1 LVESISQDSTQV
13 CSKLVLKVEL
23 KGKTTLSSS
32 GAKAALEGYRKQALY
47 TLTCILHPDGQ
58 NLIFQPEGTED
69 LAVYRG
75 QQLLR
80 TIQVKAYSDNLTL
93 SSFTPGKPGSFF
105 HRVTNHAADDDLK
118 IEVVSFGPIGTEI
131 EDAWSGDE
139 QHCASVRTKLLGHK
153 FSDAQVDI
161 LFNRL
166 QWQKVD
172 EESLQRQV
180 FDFLRDSAAGGD
192 PETAFDLLTIWVY
205 FASEK
210 RQRITYSELIDK
222 INAIGTYNAERAAHL
237 QEWGNSIIPI
247 KDAPVDSDQ
256 NEQLAREFYKGIS
269 TRYSH
274 ILAGFDVPRHDKLN
288 AIEQAF
294 SPDTRTVIVH
304 GASGQGKTTLALR
317 FLHDYVPEQWRYS
330 IRYLQ
335 DKNQIARVANA
346 LAGHLRVVNAPLY
359 LHLDVSPRDYE
370 WPELVKNLLDEK
382 NIRLLI
388 TIREEDLARN
398 TVSDAELG
406 FPKTIPLVFNES
418 EAHTIYERLLEQ
430 DVTAP
435 FPSFGDAWGRFGGEG
450 PLLEYVYF
458 ITQAESLK
466 ERLHNQVL
474 RLREEVR
481 TNELFPEELAF
492 VRICAVASAFEARV
506 DAASLAAELKLKDP
520 VRTLQLLE
528 EEYLLRSTLD
538 KRHVE
543 ALHPI
548 RSEILAHELT
558 DPVFELW
565 REAAQLAINHMPEPD
580 LEAFLLYAFARRP
593 EDVEYLVEA
602 IYRYCPKTW
611 SGVAAIMRALIWLGV
626 KEYVDANMPL
636 IVEARALFTQAWY
649 MALKSD
655 ISGISSDG
663 DAGLLGAFKLL
674 EFGPTEAIE
683 NLRLQQTDRQTV
695 FIRLTVWVNGNNGVP
710 QAPQTVSDWAGFA
723 EAHFWIRHLK
733 LATAMTDSVG
743 LLDLSWPLEQLSFRG
758 FGEVLLSL
766 SCATEAVYQKV
777 IKPLQRRIMERFCA
791 ETKTIA
797 IEETDEMIRAHY
809 LVPMESPENSTDK
822 KNQNQTGDRLE
833 TETIKL
839 LGMLR
844 MYVPDRKAYG
854 VQGYGHNL
862 RFIPMPF
869 DRTAKG
875 PVESGY
881 LPPEWPVKIN
891 AIFRNLGDLQFR
903 SATWQEY
910 AEATIVIREQVVT
923 ALNTLV
929 KALTTY
935 FAGNRAEILA
945 RKLPQ
950 ELWSES
956 NRVVN
961 QNLSLPRIAV
971 DEWGLAGEGGGA
983 SDNESAMKTRK
994 DQSISHV
1001 LQAYLKAKNDY
1012 LSPLGNYFSQSLTP
1026 MFINS
1031 NIGRMKSNYER
1042 ECFLKRAADIG
1053 YNPGTDRQNLH
1064 ELGEAWKE
1072 LSGLQTTCHA
1082 LLSRFINKERL
1093 QKLES
1098 RENKIFPVAW
1108 ALWYQFVYHPE
1119 NKLDAADI
1127 RAVGAFE
1134 RAQDTLRNNIKR
1146 RLNALPD
1153 SGWSGSII
1161 SETVLWEGRPSL
1173 WFRLDAENSLA
1184 IFEAYQKLVQLLEE
1198 AFAPMDI
1205 GTLEHYVLDHKWP
1218 HILIVPFVAGE
1229 YWQNGVWHL
1238 SSCLFWGGEKV
1249 LDPEK
1254 TWHYMP
1260 REVDA
1265 EALQQLGIES
1275 SVQVTP
1281 GKIQLLQQAALELL
1295 MYLDYLS
1302 DLLKAPDDLD
1312 ETGMAIFRKHV
1323 DVKAQDA
1330 SGALTRLVGQMQVLL
1345 DEVNAGAIDSS
1356 PHADEIRR
1364 LLVEIWKCV
1373 MPEGKSEDSF
1383 EINLSACGP
1392 WAEKLLEGLEYITIL
1407 NCLKEIQTP
1416 YLTTNNKE

>member
-1 LVESISQDSTQV
+1 MQ
-13 CSKLVLKVEL
+13 L
-23 KGKTTLSSS
+23 KGNTKLSS

-47 TLTCILHPDGQ
+47 TLACILHPDGQ
-58 NLIFQPEGTED
+58 NLIFQPEDTED
-69 LAVYRG
+69 LAVFCG
-75 QQLLR
+75 KQQLR
-80 TIQVKAYSDNLTL
+80 TVQVKAYSDNLTL
-93 SSFTPGKPGSFF
+93 SCFTPGKPGSFF
-105 HRVTNHAADDDLK
+105 HRVTDHATDDDFE
-118 IEVVSFGPIGTEI
+118 IEVVSFGPIGAEI
-131 EDAWSGDE
+131 EGAWSGVE
-139 QHCASVRTKLLGHK
+139 QHCASVRKKLCDYK
-153 FSDAQVDI
+153 FTDAQVDT
-161 LFNRL
+161 LFSRL

-172 EESLQRQV
+172 EETLQKKI

-192 PETAFDLLTIWVY
+192 PETAFDLLTIWIY
-205 FASEK
+205 FAAEK
-210 RQRITYSELIDK
+210 KQKITYTDLIDK
-222 INAIGTYNAERAAHL
+222 INAIGTFNAERSAHH

-247 KDAPVDSDQ
+247 TDAPVDSDQ

-294 SPDTRTVIVH
+294 SPDTRMVIVH

-359 LHLDVSPRDYE
+359 LHLDVSPRDHE

-418 EAHTIYERLLEQ
+418 EALTIYERLLER
-430 DVTAP
+430 DETAP
-435 FPSFGDAWGRFGGEG
+435 FPSFDDAWGRFGGEG
-450 PLLEYVYF
+450 LLLEFVYF

-481 TNELFPEELAF
+481 TNKFFPEELVF
-492 VRICAVASAFEARV
+492 MRVCAVASAFESRV
-506 DAASLAAELKLKDP
+506 DAASLASELKLKDP
-520 VRTLQLLE
+520 VRTLQLLD
-528 EEYLLRSTLD
+528 EEYLLRSTHD
-538 KRHVE
+538 RRHVE

-548 RSEILAHELT
+548 RSEILAYELT
-558 DPVFELW
+558 DPVFEPW
-565 REAAQLAINHMPEPD
+565 REAAQLAIKHMPEPD

-593 EDVEYLVEA
+593 EDVEFLVEA
-602 IYRYCPKTW
+602 IRRYCPETW

-626 KEYVDANMPL
+626 KEYVAANMPL
-636 IVEARALFTQAWY
+636 IVEARTLFTQAWC
-649 MALKSD
+649 MALKFD

-663 DAGLLGAFKLL
+663 DAGLLGAFKQL
-674 EFGPTEAIE
+674 EFGSTEAME
-683 NLRLQQTDRQTV
+683 NLRLQQTDRQMV
-695 FIRLTVWVNGNNGVP
+695 FVRLTVWVNGNNGVLHT
-710 QAPQTVSDWAGFA
+710 PQTVSDWTGFA

-733 LATAMTDSVG
+733 LATAMTDSVA

-766 SCATEAVYQKV
+766 SYAPEAVYQKV
-777 IKPLQRRIMERFCA
+777 IKPVQRRIMERFCA

-797 IEETDEMIRAHY
+797 IEETDEMVRAHY
-809 LVPMESPENSTDK
+809 LVPMESPENSPDK
-822 KNQNQTGDRLE
+822 KNQNQTGDQLE

-839 LGMLR
+839 LGLLR

-862 RFIPMPF
+862 RIIPIPF

-875 PVESGY
+875 PVESQY
-881 LPPEWPVKIN
+881 LPPEWPVKVN
-891 AIFRNLGDLQFR
+891 AIFRNLGDLPFR
-903 SATWQEY
+903 QATWQDYSE
-910 AEATIVIREQVVT
+910 TIVAIREQVIL
-923 ALNTLV
+923 ALNSLV
-929 KALTTY
+929 KALTAY
-935 FAGNRAEILA
+935 FAGNKAEILA
-945 RKLPQ
+945 RKMPQ

-956 NRVVN
+956 NRMVS

-983 SDNESAMKTRK
+983 SGNESAIKTRK
-994 DQSISHV
+994 DQSISLV
-1001 LQAYLKAKNDY
+1001 LQAYQPYLKAKNEY
-1012 LSPLGNYFSQSLTP
+1012 LSSLGNYFNQSIVSLVV
-1026 MFINS
+1026 NS
-1031 NIGRMKSNYER
+1031 NIGRMKTKNER
-1042 ECFLKRAADIG
+1042 ERYLEKSAALG
-1053 YNPGTDRQNLH
+1053 YKPGTDRLSLINLS
-1064 ELGEAWKE
+1064 EAWKA
-1072 LSGLQTTCHA
+1072 LSSLQTTFHA
-1082 LLSRFINKERL
+1082 MLSGFVVNDRL

-1119 NKLDAADI
+1119 NQWDAADI

-1146 RLNALPD
+1146 RLSALPD

-1161 SETVLWEGRPSL
+1161 SETVPWEGRPSL

-1198 AFAPMDI
+1198 SFAPMDI
-1205 GTLEHYVLDHKWP
+1205 GTLEYYVLDFKWP

-1229 YWQNGVWHL
+1229 YQQNGVWHL
-1238 SSCLFWGGEKV
+1238 SSCYFWGGEKV
-1249 LDPEK
+1249 LTPEK
-1254 TWHYMP
+1254 TWHYVP

-1265 EALQQLGIES
+1265 ETLRQLGIES
-1275 SVQVTP
+1275 SGPIIP
-1281 GKIQLLQQAALELL
+1281 GKIQLLQQATLELL
-1295 MYLDYLS
+1295 MYVDHLS
-1302 DLLKAPDDLD
+1302 DLVKAPDDLD
-1312 ETGMAIFRKHV
+1312 ETDMAIFRKHV
-1323 DVKAQDA
+1323 DAKARDA

-1345 DEVNAGAIDSS
+1345 DEVNVGAIDSS
-1356 PHADEIRR
+1356 PYANEIRG

-1373 MPEGKSEDSF
+1373 MPEGKSENSF
-1383 EINLSACGP
+1383 EISLSVCGP
-1392 WAEKLLEGLEYITIL
+1392 WAEKLLEGLGHIGVL
-1407 NCLKEIQTP
+1407 NCL
-1416 YLTTNNKE
+1416 YVH

>member
-1 LVESISQDSTQV
+1 M
-13 CSKLVLKVEL
+13 
-23 KGKTTLSSS
+23 SSS

-47 TLTCILHPDGQ
+47 TLACILSPDGQ

-69 LAVYRG
+69 LAVYSG
-75 QQLLR
+75 YQQIR

-93 SSFTPGKPGSFF
+93 STFTPGKPGSFF
-105 HRVTNHAADDDLK
+105 HRVTNHAADDGLE
-118 IEVVSFGPIGTEI
+118 IEVVSFGPIGAEI
-131 EDAWSGDE
+131 EGAWSGDE

-153 FSDAQVDI
+153 FTDAQVDI

-205 FASEK
+205 FAAEK
-210 RQRITYSELIDK
+210 RQRITYSDLIDK
-222 INAIGTYNAERAAHL
+222 INAIGTYNAERSAHL

-256 NEQLAREFYKGIS
+256 NEQLAREFYNGIS

-317 FLHDYVPEQWRYS
+317 FLHDYVPERWRYS
-330 IRYLQ
+330 ICYLE
-335 DKNQIARVANA
+335 DKNHIARVANA

-359 LHLDVSPRDYE
+359 LHLDVSPRDHE
-370 WPELVKNLLDEK
+370 WPELVESLLDEK

-418 EAHTIYERLLEQ
+418 EARTIYERLLEQ
-430 DVTAP
+430 GVTAS
-435 FPSFGDAWGRFGGEG
+435 FPSFDDAWGRFGGEG
-450 PLLEYVYF
+450 PLLEFVYF

-481 TNELFPEELAF
+481 TNKLFPEELVF
-492 VRICAVASAFEARV
+492 MRVCAVASAFEARV

-528 EEYLLRSTLD
+528 EEYLLRSTHD
-538 KRHVE
+538 RRHVE

-558 DPVFELW
+558 NPAFEPW
-565 REAAQLAINHMPEPD
+565 REAAQLAIKHMPEPD

-593 EDVEYLVEA
+593 EDAEYLVET
-602 IYRYCPKTW
+602 ICRYCPKTW

-636 IVEARALFTQAWY
+636 IVEARELFTQAWY
-649 MALKSD
+649 MTLKFD

-683 NLRLQQTDRQTV
+683 SLRLQQTDRHTV

-710 QAPQTVSDWAGFA
+710 HAPQTVSDWAGFA

-733 LATAMTDSVG
+733 LATAMTDSVE
-743 LLDLSWPLEQLSFRG
+743 LLDLSWPLEHLSFRG
-758 FGEVLLSL
+758 VGEVLLSL
-766 SCATEAVYQKV
+766 SYAPEAVYQKV
-777 IKPLQRRIMERFCA
+777 IKPLQCRILERFCA

-797 IEETDEMIRAHY
+797 IEEADEMIRAHY

-822 KNQNQTGDRLE
+822 KNQNQTDDRLE

-875 PVESGY
+875 PVESRY

-923 ALNTLV
+923 ALNTLI
-929 KALTTY
+929 KALTAY

-945 RKLPQ
+945 KKIPQ
-950 ELWSES
+950 DLWSDS
-956 NRVVN
+956 NKAVN

-983 SDNESAMKTRK
+983 SDNDSVMKTRK
-994 DQSISHV
+994 DQSISLV
-1001 LQAYLKAKNDY
+1001 LQAYQPYLKAKNEY
-1012 LSPLGNYFSQSLTP
+1012 FSSLGNYFNQSIVSLVV
-1026 MFINS
+1026 NS
-1031 NIGRMKSNYER
+1031 NIGRMKTESEKER
-1042 ECFLKRAADIG
+1042 FLEKSAALG
-1053 YNPGTDRQNLH
+1053 YKSGTDRLSLINLS
-1064 ELGEAWKE
+1064 EAWKK
-1072 LSGLQTTCHA
+1072 LSSLQTTFHT
-1082 LLSRFINKERL
+1082 LLSCFVAKDRL
-1093 QKLES
+1093 EKLEN

-1119 NKLDAADI
+1119 TKWDSADI
-1127 RAVGAFE
+1127 RAVVAFV
-1134 RAQDTLRNNIKR
+1134 RAQDTLRNNIKH
-1146 RLNALPD
+1146 RLSVLPD

-1161 SETVLWEGRPSL
+1161 SETVPWEGRPSL
-1173 WFRLDAENSLA
+1173 WFRLDAEDSLA

-1205 GTLEHYVLDHKWP
+1205 GTLEHYVLDFKWP
-1218 HILIVPFVAGE
+1218 HIVIVPFVAGE
-1229 YWQNGVWHL
+1229 YQQNGVWHL
-1238 SSCLFWGGEKV
+1238 SSCYFWGGEKV
-1249 LDPEK
+1249 LTPEK
-1254 TWHYMP
+1254 TWHYVP
-1260 REVDA
+1260 REVDS
-1265 EALQQLGIES
+1265 ETLRQLGIES
-1275 SVQVTP
+1275 SAQVAP
-1281 GKIQLLQQAALELL
+1281 GKIQLLQQAASELL
-1295 MYLDYLS
+1295 VYVDHLS

-1312 ETGMAIFRKHV
+1312 ETGMAIFREYV
-1323 DVKAQDA
+1323 DAKAQDA
-1330 SGALTRLVGQMQVLL
+1330 SRALTRLVGQMQVLL

-1373 MPEGKSEDSF
+1373 MPEGKTEDTF
-1383 EINLSACGP
+1383 EITLSRCGP
-1392 WAEKLLEGLEYITIL
+1392 WAEKLLEGLESMTIL
-1407 NCLKEIQTP
+1407 NCL
-1416 YLTTNNKE
+1416 YVHV

>member
-1 LVESISQDSTQV
+1 MSTGNAIVQGKKLQE
-13 CSKLVLKVEL
+13 CSEL
-23 KGKTTLSSS
+23 RLIGKIDLSSS

-47 TLTCILHPDGQ
+47 TLACILHSDAQ

-75 QQLLR
+75 EHLLR

-105 HRVTNHAADDDLK
+105 HRVTDHAADDDLE
-118 IEVVSFGPIGTEI
+118 IEVVSFGPIGAEI
-131 EDAWSGDE
+131 EGAWTGNE
-139 QHCASVRTKLLGHK
+139 QHCASVRAKLLGHK
-153 FSDAQVDI
+153 FSNVQIDT

-205 FASEK
+205 FAAEK

-222 INAIGTYNAERAAHL
+222 INAIGTYNAERAAYH

-274 ILAGFDVPRHDKLN
+274 ILAGFDVPRHDKLD

-294 SPDTRTVIVH
+294 SSDTHVVIVH

-335 DKNQIARVANA
+335 DKIQIARVANA

-359 LHLDVSPRDYE
+359 LHLDVSPRDHE

-418 EAHTIYERLLEQ
+418 EAFTIYERLLEQ
-430 DVTAP
+430 DETAP
-435 FPSFGDAWGRFGGEG
+435 FPSFDDAWSRFGGEG
-450 PLLEYVYF
+450 PLLEFVYF

-481 TNELFPEELAF
+481 TNKLFPEELVF
-492 VRICAVASAFEARV
+492 MRVCAVASAFEARI

-520 VRTLQLLE
+520 VRTLQLLD
-528 EEYLLRSTLD
+528 EEYLLRSTHD

-558 DPVFELW
+558 ELVFEPW
-565 REAAQLAINHMPEPD
+565 REAAQRAINHMPEPD

-602 IYRYCPKTW
+602 ICRYCPKTW

-636 IVEARALFTQAWY
+636 IVEARALFTQAWC
-649 MALKSD
+649 MALKFD

-663 DAGLLGAFKLL
+663 DAGLLGAFKQL
-674 EFGPTEAIE
+674 EFGSTEAIE
-683 NLRLQQTDRQTV
+683 NLRLQQTDSQTV
-695 FIRLTVWVNGNNGVP
+695 FIRLTLWVNGNNGVP
-710 QAPQTVSDWAGFA
+710 HAPHTALDWAGFA

-733 LATAMTDSVG
+733 LATAMTDSVE

-758 FGEVLLSL
+758 FGEILLSL
-766 SCATEAVYQKV
+766 SYAPETVYQKV
-777 IKPLQRRIMERFCA
+777 IKPLQCRIMERFCT

-797 IEETDEMIRAHY
+797 IEETDEMVRAHY
-809 LVPMESPENSTDK
+809 LVPMESPENNTDK
-822 KNQNQTGDRLE
+822 KNQNQTDDRLE
-833 TETIKL
+833 IETIKL
-839 LGMLR
+839 LGLLR
-844 MYVPDRKAYG
+844 MYAPDRKAYA

-875 PVESGY
+875 PVESQY
-881 LPPEWPVKIN
+881 LLPEWPTKIN

-910 AEATIVIREQVVT
+910 AEAMIVIREQVVT
-923 ALNTLV
+923 ALNTLI
-929 KALTTY
+929 KALTAY
-935 FAGNRAEILA
+935 FAGNRADILA

-956 NRVVN
+956 NRAVN

-971 DEWGLAGEGGGA
+971 DEWGLAGEGGGV
-983 SDNESAMKTRK
+983 SDNESAIKTRK
-994 DQSISHV
+994 DQSISLV
-1001 LQAYLKAKNDY
+1001 LQAYQSYLKAKNGY
-1012 LSPLGNYFSQSLTP
+1012 LFSLGNYFNQSIMSLVV
-1026 MFINS
+1026 NS
-1031 NIGRMKSNYER
+1031 NVGRMKTESER
-1042 ECFLKRAADIG
+1042 ERFLEKCAALG
-1053 YNPGTDRQNLH
+1053 YKSGTDKLSLINLS
-1064 ELGEAWKE
+1064 EAWKG
-1072 LSGLQTTCHA
+1072 LSGLQTTFHA
-1082 LLSRFINKERL
+1082 LLSGFVDIDRL
-1093 QKLES
+1093 HKLES

-1119 NKLDAADI
+1119 NQCDAADI

-1134 RAQDTLRNNIKR
+1134 RAQGKLRDNIKH
-1146 RLNALPD
+1146 RLNTLPD
-1153 SGWSGSII
+1153 SEWSGSII
-1161 SETVLWEGRPSL
+1161 SETVPWEGRPSL

-1184 IFEAYQKLVQLLEE
+1184 ILEAYQKLVQLLEE

-1218 HILIVPFVAGE
+1218 HILIVPFIAGK
-1229 YWQNGVWHL
+1229 YLQNGVWHL
-1238 SSCLFWGGEKV
+1238 SSCYFWGGEKV
-1249 LDPEK
+1249 LAPEK
-1254 TWHYMP
+1254 TWHYVP
-1260 REVDA
+1260 KEVDA
-1265 EALQQLGIES
+1265 ETLQQIGIEAS
-1275 SVQVTP
+1275 EQTTP
-1281 GKIQLLQQAALELL
+1281 GKIQLLQKAASELL
-1295 MYLDYLS
+1295 VYVDHLS

-1312 ETGMAIFRKHV
+1312 ETCLAIFQKYV
-1323 DVKAQDA
+1323 NSKTQDA
-1330 SGALTRLVGQMQVLL
+1330 SNALSRVVAQMQVFL
-1345 DEVNAGAIDSS
+1345 DEVNSGDIDSS
-1356 PHADEIRR
+1356 PHADEIRS

-1373 MPEGKSEDSF
+1373 MPEGKTEDTF
-1383 EINLSACGP
+1383 EINLSSCGP
-1392 WAEKLLEGLEYITIL
+1392 WAEKLLEGLGHMTIL
-1407 NCLKEIQTP
+1407 NCLYVQV
-1416 YLTTNNKE
+1416 

>member
-1 LVESISQDSTQV
+1 
-13 CSKLVLKVEL
+13 
-23 KGKTTLSSS
+23 LSSS

-47 TLTCILHPDGQ
+47 TLACILHPDGHD
-58 NLIFQPEGTED
+58 LVFQPEGIED
-69 LAVYRG
+69 LVVYRG
-75 QQLLR
+75 QQPLR
-80 TIQVKAYSDNLTL
+80 TMQVKAYTDNLTL
-93 SSFTPGKPGSFF
+93 SSFSPGKPKSFF
-105 HRVTNHAADDDLK
+105 HRVANELAAHDGLR
-118 IEVVSFGPIGTEI
+118 IEVISFGPIGTEI
-131 EDAWSGDE
+131 TGAWSGE
-139 QHCASVRTKLLGHK
+139 EEHRASVRIKLLGHK
-153 FSDAQVDI
+153 FSDAQVDTI
-161 LFNRL
+161 FNRL
-166 QWQKVD
+166 QWQTVD
-172 EESLQRQV
+172 EEELQKQV

-205 FASEK
+205 FAAEK
-210 RQRITYSELIDK
+210 KHRITYSELIAK

-237 QEWGNSIIPI
+237 QEWGNSIVPI
-247 KDAPVDSDQ
+247 EDTQVDTSR
-256 NEQLAREFYKGIS
+256 NEQLAKEFYNGIS

-330 IRYLQ
+330 ISYLQ

-359 LHLDVSPRDYE
+359 LHLDVSPRDHE

-406 FPKTIPLVFNES
+406 FPKTISLVFNES
-418 EAHTIYERLLEQ
+418 EARTIYERLLEQ
-430 DVTAP
+430 GVATS
-435 FPSFGDAWGRFGGEG
+435 FPSFDDAWGRFGGDG
-450 PLLEYVYF
+450 PLLEFVYF

-481 TNELFPEELAF
+481 TNKLFPEELVF
-492 VRICAVASAFEARV
+492 MRVCAVASAFEARV
-506 DAASLAAELKLKDP
+506 DAASLAAELKLKDS
-520 VRTLQLLE
+520 VRTLQLLD
-528 EEYLLRSTLD
+528 EEYLLRSTHD
-538 KRHVE
+538 RRHVE

-558 DPVFELW
+558 DQVFEPW

-593 EDVEYLVEA
+593 EDVEFLVEA
-602 IYRYCPKTW
+602 ICLYCPKTW
-611 SGVAAIMRALIWLGV
+611 SGVAAIMRALLWLGV
-626 KEYVDANMPL
+626 KEYVSANMPL

-649 MALKSD
+649 MALKFD

-674 EFGPTEAIE
+674 EFSTADTVE
-683 NLRLQQTDRQTV
+683 NLRLKQTDRHTV
-695 FIRLTVWVNGNNGVP
+695 FIRLTAWINNSDSKP
-710 QAPQTVSDWAGFA
+710 HAPQTVSDWSGFA

-733 LATAMTDSVG
+733 LETAMTDSVA
-743 LLDLSWPLEQLSFRG
+743 LLDLSWPLEQLPFRG

-766 SCATEAVYQKV
+766 SYAPEAVYQKV

-797 IEETDEMIRAHY
+797 IEETDEMVRAHY
-809 LVPMESPENSTDK
+809 LVPMESPANSTDK
-822 KNQNQTGDRLE
+822 KNQNQSGDRLE

-839 LGMLR
+839 LGLLR
-844 MYVPDRKAYG
+844 MYIPDRNAYG

-862 RFIPMPF
+862 RFIPMPY

-875 PVESGY
+875 PVESRY
-881 LPPEWPVKIN
+881 LLPEWPVKIN
-891 AIFRNLGDLQFR
+891 AIFRNLGDLHFR

-929 KALTTY
+929 KVLTAY
-935 FAGNRAEILA
+935 FAGNRAEILT

-950 ELWSES
+950 DLWDAS
-956 NRVVN
+956 NKAVN

-971 DEWGLAGEGGGA
+971 DEWGLVGEGGGA

-994 DQSISHV
+994 DQSISLV
-1001 LQAYLKAKNDY
+1001 LQAYQLYLKAKNEY
-1012 LSPLGNYFSQSLTP
+1012 FSSLGNYFNQSTWPLI
-1026 MFINS
+1026 INS
-1031 NIGRMKSNYER
+1031 AIGRMKEENEKDGYLR
-1042 ECFLKRAADIG
+1042 RAADLG
-1053 YNPGTDRQNLH
+1053 YKPGTDRLSLH
-1064 ELGEAWKE
+1064 NLGEALKALAE
-1072 LSGLQTTCHA
+1072 LQINFHSLLSG
-1082 LLSRFINKERL
+1082 FVDNDRL

-1134 RAQDTLRNNIKR
+1134 RSQSKLMDNIKR
-1146 RLNALPD
+1146 RLNTLPD

-1161 SETVLWEGRPSL
+1161 SETVPWEGRPSL

-1184 IFEAYQKLVQLLEE
+1184 ILEAYQKLVQLLEE

-1229 YWQNGVWHL
+1229 YLQNGVWHL

-1260 REVDA
+1260 REVDS
-1265 EALQQLGIES
+1265 ETLQQLGIES
-1275 SVQVTP
+1275 TSLP
-1281 GKIQLLQQAALELL
+1281 NPDKIQLLQKAAFELL
-1295 MYLDYLS
+1295 VYVDHLS

-1312 ETGMAIFRKHV
+1312 EIGMAIFQKYV
-1323 DVKAQDA
+1323 NAKAQDA
-1330 SGALTRLVGQMQVLL
+1330 SNALSRVVAQMQVLL
-1345 DEVNAGAIDSS
+1345 DEVNSGVLDSS
-1356 PHADEIRR
+1356 PHVDEIRE
-1364 LLVEIWKCV
+1364 LLVAIWKSV
-1373 MPEGKSEDSF
+1373 MPEGKIEDTF
-1383 EINLSACGP
+1383 EINLSSCGP
-1392 WAEKLLEGLEYITIL
+1392 WAEKLLEGLSHMTIL
-1407 NCLKEIQTP
+1407 N
-1416 YLTTNNKE
+1416 YLYVQE

>member
-1 LVESISQDSTQV
+1 M
-13 CSKLVLKVEL
+13 
-23 KGKTTLSSS
+23 SSS

-47 TLTCILHPDGQ
+47 TLACILHQDGQ

-69 LAVYRG
+69 LAVFRG
-75 QQLLR
+75 QHLLR
-80 TIQVKAYSDNLTL
+80 TIQVKAYSGNLTL
-93 SSFTPGKPGSFF
+93 SSFTPEKPRSFF
-105 HRVTNHAADDDLK
+105 HRVTDHAADDDLE
-118 IEVVSFGPIGTEI
+118 IEVVSFGQIGAEI
-131 EDAWSGDE
+131 EGAWSGDE

-153 FSDAQVDI
+153 FSDAQIDTI
-161 LFNRL
+161 FNRL
-166 QWQKVD
+166 QWKKVD
-172 EESLQRQV
+172 EESLQRQF

-192 PETAFDLLTIWVY
+192 PETAFDLLTIWIY
-205 FASEK
+205 FAAEK
-210 RQRITYSELIDK
+210 KQRIIYSELIAK
-222 INAIGTYNAERAAHL
+222 INAIGTYNAERSARH

-247 KDAPVDSDQ
+247 EDTPVDSSR
-256 NEQLAREFYKGIS
+256 NEQLAKEFYNGIS

-274 ILAGFDVPRHDKLN
+274 ILAGFDVPRHDRLN

-294 SPDTRTVIVH
+294 ASDAHTVIIH

-317 FLHDYVPEQWRYS
+317 FLHDYVPEHWRYS
-330 IRYLQ
+330 IRYMQ

-346 LAGHLRVVNAPLY
+346 LAGQLRVVNAPLY
-359 LHLDVSPRDYE
+359 LHLDVSPRDHE

-382 NIRLLI
+382 NIRILI

-398 TVSDAELG
+398 TVSDTELD

-418 EAHTIYERLLEQ
+418 EARTIYGRLLEQ
-430 DVTAP
+430 GVTAS
-435 FPSFGDAWGRFGGEG
+435 FPSFDDAWVRFGGDG
-450 PLLEYVYF
+450 PLLEFVYF

-466 ERLHNQVL
+466 NRLHNQVL

-481 TNELFPEELAF
+481 TNKLFPEEFAF
-492 VRICAVASAFEARV
+492 MRVCSVASAFEARI

-520 VRTLQLLE
+520 VRTLQLLD
-528 EEYLLRSTLD
+528 EEYLLRSSHD
-538 KRHVE
+538 RRHVE

-558 DPVFELW
+558 DPVFEPW
-565 REAAQLAINHMPEPD
+565 REAAQLAIYHMPEPD

-593 EDVEYLVEA
+593 EDVEFLVAA

-636 IVEARALFTQAWY
+636 IVEARTLFTQAWY
-649 MALKSD
+649 MALKFD

-674 EFGPTEAIE
+674 EFSAVDTVE
-683 NLRLQQTDRQTV
+683 NLRLKQTDRHTV
-695 FIRLTVWVNGNNGVP
+695 FIRLTAWINDSDSKP
-710 QAPQTVSDWAGFA
+710 HAPQTVSDWSGFA

-733 LATAMTDSVG
+733 LETTMTDSVA

-766 SCATEAVYQKV
+766 SYAPEAVYQKV
-777 IKPLQRRIMERFCA
+777 IKPLQRHIMERFCA

-797 IEETDEMIRAHY
+797 IEETNEMVCAHY

-833 TETIKL
+833 TEAIKL
-839 LGMLR
+839 LGLLR
-844 MYVPDRKAYG
+844 MYAPDRKAYG

-875 PVESGY
+875 PVESRY

-891 AIFRNLGDLQFR
+891 AIFRNLGDLHFR

-910 AEATIVIREQVVT
+910 AEATVEIREQVIM
-923 ALNTLV
+923 ALNALV
-929 KALTTY
+929 KALTAY
-935 FAGNRAEILA
+935 FAGNRAEILS

-956 NRVVN
+956 NKAVN

-971 DEWGLAGEGGGA
+971 DEWGLVGEGGGT
-983 SDNESAMKTRK
+983 SENESAVKTRK
-994 DQSISHV
+994 DQSIALV
-1001 LQAYLKAKNDY
+1001 LQAYQPYLKTKNEY
-1012 LSPLGNYFSQSLTP
+1012 FSSLGNYFNQSAQSLI
-1026 MFINS
+1026 INS
-1031 NIGRMKSNYER
+1031 AIGRMKTNYER
-1042 ECFLKRAADIG
+1042 EQYLRRVSELG
-1053 YNPGTDRQNLH
+1053 YKPNTDRLSLHNLGDALKALAGFQQTFH
-1064 ELGEAWKE
+1064 EL
-1072 LSGLQTTCHA
+1072 LSV
-1082 LLSRFINKERL
+1082 FIATERL
-1093 QKLES
+1093 HKLES
-1098 RENKIFPVAW
+1098 RERNVFTTAW

-1119 NKLDAADI
+1119 NKWDSADV
-1127 RAVGAFE
+1127 RAVAAFD
-1134 RAQDTLRNNIKR
+1134 RAQSKMMDNIKR
-1146 RLNALPD
+1146 RLNTLPD

-1161 SETVLWEGRPSL
+1161 SEAALWEGWPSL

-1184 IFEAYQKLVQLLEE
+1184 IIEAYQKLVQMLEE

-1205 GTLEHYVLDHKWP
+1205 RTLKHYVLDLKWP

-1229 YWQNGVWHL
+1229 YLQNGVWHL

-1254 TWHYMP
+1254 TWLFMP
-1260 REVDA
+1260 REVDS
-1265 EALQQLGIES
+1265 EVLQQLGIES
-1275 SVQVTP
+1275 VEPITP
-1281 GKIQLLQQAALELL
+1281 GKIQLLQQAASELL
-1295 MYLDYLS
+1295 VYVDHLA
-1302 DLLKAPDDLD
+1302 DLRKTPDNLD
-1312 ETGMAIFRKHV
+1312 EIGMAILQKHV
-1323 DVKAQDA
+1323 VLKAQEA
-1330 SGALTRLVGQMQVLL
+1330 SEALTRLIEQMQVLL
-1345 DEVNAGAIDSS
+1345 DEVNAGVFDSS
-1356 PHADEIRR
+1356 PHADEIRV
-1364 LLVEIWKCV
+1364 LLVNIWKCV
-1373 MPEGKSEDSF
+1373 MPDGNTENTY
-1383 EINLSACGP
+1383 EIKLSDCDQ
-1392 WAEKLLEGLEYITIL
+1392 WAEKLLEGLGHMTML
-1407 NCLKEIQTP
+1407 NHF
-1416 YLTTNNKE
+1416 YLHF

>member
-1 LVESISQDSTQV
+1 MQRETDLP
-13 CSKLVLKVEL
+13 
-23 KGKTTLSSS
+23 SS

-47 TLTCILHPDGQ
+47 TLACILHPDGHD
-58 NLIFQPEGTED
+58 LVFQPEGIED

-75 QQLLR
+75 QQPLR
-80 TIQVKAYSDNLTL
+80 TMQVKAYTDNLTL
-93 SSFTPGKPGSFF
+93 SSFMPEKPKSFF
-105 HRVTNHAADDDLK
+105 HRVATDLSAHDNLT
-118 IEVVSFGPIGTEI
+118 IEVISFGPIGTEI
-131 EDAWSGDE
+131 TGAWSGDE
-139 QHCASVRTKLLGHK
+139 QLRGSVRTKLLGHK
-153 FSDAQVDI
+153 FTDAQVDTI
-161 LFNRL
+161 FNRL

-172 EESLQRQV
+172 EEALQKQV
-180 FDFLRDSAAGGD
+180 FNFLRDSAAGGN
-192 PETAFDLLTIWVY
+192 PETAFDLLTIWIY
-205 FASEK
+205 FAAEK

-247 KDAPVDSDQ
+247 EDALIDSSQ
-256 NEQLAREFYKGIS
+256 NEQLAREFYNGIS

-330 IRYLQ
+330 ISYLQ

-359 LHLDVSPRDYE
+359 LHLDVSPRDHE
-370 WPELVKNLLDEK
+370 WPELVKKLLDEK

-406 FPKTIPLVFNES
+406 FPKTIHLVFNES

-430 DVTAP
+430 GVTAS
-435 FPSFGDAWGRFGGEG
+435 FPSFDDAWARFGGNG
-450 PLLEYVYF
+450 PLLEFVYF
-458 ITQAESLK
+458 VTQAESLK

-474 RLREEVR
+474 RLRAEVR
-481 TNELFPEELAF
+481 TNKLFPEELVF
-492 VRICAVASAFEARV
+492 MRVCAVASAFEARV

-528 EEYLLRSTLD
+528 EEYLLRSSCDL
-538 KRHVE
+538 RHVE

-558 DPVFELW
+558 DPVFEPW
-565 REAAQLAINHMPEPD
+565 REAAQLAIKHMPEPD

-626 KEYVDANMPL
+626 KEYVDANMSL
-636 IVEARALFTQAWY
+636 IVEARALFTQAWC
-649 MALKSD
+649 MALKFD

-663 DAGLLGAFKLL
+663 DAGLLGAFKLF
-674 EFGPTEAIE
+674 EFGSTEVIE
-683 NLRLQQTDRQTV
+683 NLRLKQTDRHTV
-695 FIRLTVWVNGNNGVP
+695 FNRLTVWVNSNNGVP
-710 QAPQTVSDWAGFA
+710 HAPQTASDWAGFA

-733 LATAMTDSVG
+733 LETAMTDTVE

-766 SCATEAVYQKV
+766 SYAPEAVYQKV
-777 IKPLQRRIMERFCA
+777 IKPLQHHIMERFCA

-797 IEETDEMIRAHY
+797 IEETDEMVRAHY

-822 KNQNQTGDRLE
+822 KDQNQTGDRLE

-839 LGMLR
+839 LGLLR
-844 MYVPDRKAYG
+844 MYAPDRKAYG

-875 PVESGY
+875 PVESRY

-923 ALNTLV
+923 ALNTLI
-929 KALTTY
+929 KALTAY

-945 RKLPQ
+945 KKIPQ
-950 ELWSES
+950 DLWSES
-956 NRVVN
+956 NKAVN

-994 DQSISHV
+994 DQSISLV
-1001 LQAYLKAKNDY
+1001 LQAYQPYLKAKNGY
-1012 LSPLGNYFSQSLTP
+1012 FSSLGNYFNQSIVSLVV
-1026 MFINS
+1026 NS
-1031 NIGRMKSNYER
+1031 NIGRMKTESER
-1042 ECFLKRAADIG
+1042 ERYLEKSAALG
-1053 YNPGTDRQNLH
+1053 YKSGTDRLSLINLS
-1064 ELGEAWKE
+1064 ETWKE
-1072 LSGLQTTCHA
+1072 LSGLQTTFHS
-1082 LLSRFINKERL
+1082 LLSGFVVNDRL
-1093 QKLES
+1093 EKLVS

-1119 NKLDAADI
+1119 NKWDSADV
-1127 RAVGAFE
+1127 RAVAAFD
-1134 RAQDTLRNNIKR
+1134 RAQSRLRDNIKR
-1146 RLNALPD
+1146 RLNTLPD

-1161 SETVLWEGRPSL
+1161 SETVPWEGRPSL

-1184 IFEAYQKLVQLLEE
+1184 IIEAYQMLVQMLEE

-1229 YWQNGVWHL
+1229 YLQNGVWHL

-1249 LDPEK
+1249 LAPEK

-1265 EALQQLGIES
+1265 ETLQQLGIEF
-1275 SVQVTP
+1275 TGLP
-1281 GKIQLLQQAALELL
+1281 NPDKIQLLQKAASELL
-1295 MYLDYLS
+1295 VYVDHLS
-1302 DLLKAPDDLD
+1302 DLLKAPDDLG
-1312 ETGMAIFRKHV
+1312 EIGMAIFQKHV
-1323 DVKAQDA
+1323 HAKAQDA
-1330 SGALTRLVGQMQVLL
+1330 SGALSRVVAQMQVLL
-1345 DEVNAGAIDSS
+1345 DEVNSGVLDSS
-1356 PHADEIRR
+1356 PHADQIRE
-1364 LLVEIWKCV
+1364 LLVAIWKCV
-1373 MPEGKSEDSF
+1373 MPEGKSEDVF
-1383 EINLSACGP
+1383 EISLSSCGP
-1392 WAEKLLEGLEYITIL
+1392 WSEKLLEGLGHMTIL
-1407 NCLKEIQTP
+1407 N
-1416 YLTTNNKE
+1416 YLYV

>member
-1 LVESISQDSTQV
+1 M
-13 CSKLVLKVEL
+13 
-23 KGKTTLSSS
+23 SSS

-47 TLTCILHPDGQ
+47 TLACILHPDGQ

-75 QQLLR
+75 HQMLR

-105 HRVTNHAADDDLK
+105 HRVTDHAVDNDLEIK
-118 IEVVSFGPIGTEI
+118 VVSFGPIGTEI
-131 EDAWSGDE
+131 DGAWSGDK
-139 QHCASVRTKLLGHK
+139 QHRTSVRAKLLDYK
-153 FSDAQVDI
+153 FSNEQVDT

-172 EESLQRQV
+172 EKSLQRRV

-192 PETAFDLLTIWVY
+192 PETVFDLLTIWVY
-205 FASEK
+205 FAAEK

-222 INAIGTYNAERAAHL
+222 INAIGTYNAERTAHH
-237 QEWGNSIIPI
+237 QEWGKSIIPI
-247 KDAPVDSDQ
+247 KDAPVDFDR

-294 SPDTRTVIVH
+294 SPDDRVVIVH

-335 DKNQIARVANA
+335 DKNQIAQVANA

-359 LHLDVSPRDYE
+359 LHLDVSPRDHE

-406 FPKTIPLVFNES
+406 FPKTIRLVFNES
-418 EAHTIYERLLEQ
+418 EACTIYERLLEQ
-430 DVTAP
+430 DATAP
-435 FPSFGDAWGRFGGEG
+435 FPSFDDAWGRFGGEG
-450 PLLEYVYF
+450 PLLEFVYF

-481 TNELFPEELAF
+481 TSKLFPEELVF
-492 VRICAVASAFEARV
+492 IRVCAVASAFEARV
-506 DAASLAAELKLKDP
+506 DAASLAEELKLKDP
-520 VRTLQLLE
+520 VRTLQLLD
-528 EEYLLRSTLD
+528 EEYLLRSTHD
-538 KRHVE
+538 RRHVE

-558 DPVFELW
+558 EPVFEPW
-565 REAAQLAINHMPEPD
+565 REAAQLAIKHMPEPD

-593 EDVEYLVEA
+593 EDVEFLVEA
-602 IYRYCPKTW
+602 ICRYCPTTW

-626 KEYVDANMPL
+626 KEYVAANMPL

-649 MALKSD
+649 MALKFD

-674 EFGPTEAIE
+674 EFSAADTVE

-695 FIRLTVWVNGNNGVP
+695 FIRLIVWVNGNNGVP
-710 QAPQTVSDWAGFA
+710 RAPQNTSDWAGFA

-733 LATAMTDSVG
+733 LATTMTDSVES
-743 LLDLSWPLEQLSFRG
+743 LDLSWPLEHLSFRG

-766 SCATEAVYQKV
+766 SYAPGAVWQKV
-777 IKPLQRRIMERFCA
+777 VKPLQHRIFERFCT
-791 ETKTIA
+791 ETQTIA

-809 LVPMESPENSTDK
+809 LVPMESPGNRTDEK
-822 KNQNQTGDRLE
+822 KQNQTGDRLE
-833 TETIKL
+833 TATIKL
-839 LGMLR
+839 LGLLR

-862 RFIPMPF
+862 RFIPLPF

-875 PVESGY
+875 PVESRY

-891 AIFRNLGDLQFR
+891 AIFSNLGELHFR
-903 SATWQEY
+903 STTWHEY
-910 AEATIVIREQVVT
+910 AETIIVIREQVVT
-923 ALNTLV
+923 ALNALV
-929 KALTTY
+929 KALTAY

-950 ELWSES
+950 ELWDTA
-956 NRVVN
+956 NRAVN
-961 QNLSLPRIAV
+961 QNVSLPRVAV
-971 DEWGLAGEGGGA
+971 DEWGLVGEGGST
-983 SDNESAMKTRK
+983 SDNESAIKTRK
-994 DQSISHV
+994 DQSISLV
-1001 LQAYLKAKNDY
+1001 LQAYQPYLKAKNGY
-1012 LSPLGNYFSQSLTP
+1012 FPSLGNYFNQSILSLVV
-1026 MFINS
+1026 NS
-1031 NIGRMKSNYER
+1031 NLGRMKTVNER
-1042 ECFLKRAADIG
+1042 ERYLGKCTTLGYKPGAD
-1053 YNPGTDRQNLH
+1053 RLSLVNLS
-1064 ELGEAWKE
+1064 EAWKA
-1072 LSGLQTTCHA
+1072 LSSFQKTFHS
-1082 LLSRFINKERL
+1082 LLHSFVVNDRL

-1098 RENKIFPVAW
+1098 REDRIFPVAW

-1119 NKLDAADI
+1119 NAWDAADV
-1127 RAVGAFE
+1127 RAVGTFE
-1134 RAQDTLRNNIKR
+1134 RTQGRLRDNINR
-1146 RLNALPD
+1146 RLSALPN

-1173 WFRLDAENSLA
+1173 WLRLNAENSLV
-1184 IFEAYQKLVQLLEE
+1184 IFEAFQNLVQLLEE

-1205 GTLEHYVLDHKWP
+1205 GTLEHYVLDLKWP
-1218 HILIVPFVAGE
+1218 HIVIVPFVAGE

-1249 LDPEK
+1249 LTPEK
-1254 TWHYMP
+1254 AWHYMP
-1260 REVDA
+1260 REVDV
-1265 EALQQLGIES
+1265 ETLQQLGIIANG
-1275 SVQVTP
+1275 QAIP
-1281 GKIQLLQQAALELL
+1281 GTVQLLQQAASELL
-1295 MYLDYLS
+1295 VYVDHLS
-1302 DLLKAPDDLD
+1302 DLLKAPGDLD
-1312 ETGMAIFRKHV
+1312 EIGMAIFQEHINA
-1323 DVKAQDA
+1323 KAQET
-1330 SGALTRLVGQMQVLL
+1330 SSSLTRVVVQMQALL
-1345 DEVNAGAIDSS
+1345 DEVNAGVFDSS
-1356 PHADEIRR
+1356 PHVDEIRS
-1364 LLVEIWKCV
+1364 LLAAIWECV

-1383 EINLSACGP
+1383 EITLSACGP
-1392 WAEKLLEGLEYITIL
+1392 WAEKLLEGLGHMTIL
-1407 NCLKEIQTP
+1407 NLL
-1416 YLTTNNKE
+1416 YD

>member
-1 LVESISQDSTQV
+1 LQ
-13 CSKLVLKVEL
+13 L
-23 KGKTTLSSS
+23 KGKTDLSSS

-47 TLTCILHPDGQ
+47 TLACILHPDERD
-58 NLIFQPEGTED
+58 LVFQPEGIED

-75 QQLLR
+75 QQPLR
-80 TIQVKAYSDNLTL
+80 TMQVKAYTDNLTL
-93 SSFTPGKPGSFF
+93 SSFSPEKSKSFF
-105 HRVTNHAADDDLK
+105 HRVSTDLAAHDNLT
-118 IEVVSFGPIGTEI
+118 IEVISFGPIGAEI
-131 EDAWSGDE
+131 EGAWSGVV

-153 FSDAQVDI
+153 FTDTQVDT

-172 EESLQRQV
+172 EEALQKKV

-192 PETAFDLLTIWVY
+192 PETAFDLLTIWIY
-205 FASEK
+205 FAAEK

-222 INAIGTYNAERAAHL
+222 INAIGTYNSERAAHL

-247 KDAPVDSDQ
+247 KDAQVDSSQ
-256 NEQLAREFYKGIS
+256 NEQLAREFYNGIS

-330 IRYLQ
+330 ISYLQ

-359 LHLDVSPRDYE
+359 LHLDVSPRDHE
-370 WPELVKNLLDEK
+370 WPELVKKLLDEK

-418 EAHTIYERLLEQ
+418 EARTIYERLLEQ
-430 DVTAP
+430 GVTAS
-435 FPSFGDAWGRFGGEG
+435 FPSFDDAWARFGGDG
-450 PLLEYVYF
+450 PLLEFVYF

-481 TNELFPEELAF
+481 TNKLFPEELVFMRA
-492 VRICAVASAFEARV
+492 CAVASAFEARV

-528 EEYLLRSTLD
+528 EEYLLRSSYDL
-538 KRHVE
+538 RHVE

-558 DPVFELW
+558 DPVFEPW
-565 REAAQLAINHMPEPD
+565 RDAAQLAINHMPEPD

-593 EDVEYLVEA
+593 VDIECIVEV
-602 IYRYCPKTW
+602 IYRYCPKSW
-611 SGVAAIMRALIWLGV
+611 SGVAAIMRALLWLGV

-636 IVEARALFTQAWY
+636 IVEARTLFTQAWY
-649 MALKSD
+649 MALKFD

-674 EFGPTEAIE
+674 EFSTADTVE
-683 NLRLQQTDRQTV
+683 NLRSKQTDRQTV
-695 FIRLTVWVNGNNGVP
+695 FIRLIAWINDSDSKP
-710 QAPQTVSDWAGFA
+710 HAPQTVSDWSGFA

-733 LATAMTDSVG
+733 LETAMIDSVA

-766 SCATEAVYQKV
+766 SYGPEAVYQKV
-777 IKPLQRRIMERFCA
+777 IKPLHRRILEHFCA

-797 IEETDEMIRAHY
+797 IEETDEMVRAHY
-809 LVPMESPENSTDK
+809 LVSMESPANSTDK
-822 KNQNQTGDRLE
+822 KNQSQAGDRLE

-839 LGMLR
+839 LGFLR

-854 VQGYGHNL
+854 AQGYGHNI
-862 RFIPMPF
+862 RFVPLPF
-869 DRTAKG
+869 DPTAKG
-875 PVESGY
+875 PVESRY

-891 AIFRNLGDLQFR
+891 AIFRNLGELHFR
-903 SATWQEY
+903 ITTWQEY
-910 AEATIVIREQVVT
+910 AETAVVVREQVIT
-923 ALNTLV
+923 ALNTLI
-929 KALTTY
+929 KALTAY
-935 FAGNRAEILA
+935 FAGNRAEILS

-956 NRVVN
+956 NRAVN
-961 QNLSLPRIAV
+961 QNLSLPKIAV
-971 DEWGLAGEGGGA
+971 DEWGLVGEGGGV
-983 SDNESAMKTRK
+983 SDNESAIKTRK
-994 DQSISHV
+994 DQSISLV
-1001 LQAYLKAKNDY
+1001 LRAYQPYLKTKNEY
-1012 LSPLGNYFSQSLTP
+1012 FSSLGNYFNQSAQSLI
-1026 MFINS
+1026 INS
-1031 NIGRMKSNYER
+1031 AIGRMKTNYER
-1042 ECFLKRAADIG
+1042 EQYLRRVSELG
-1053 YNPGTDRQNLH
+1053 YKTGTDRLSLHNLGDALKALAGFQGTFH
-1064 ELGEAWKE
+1064 EL
-1072 LSGLQTTCHA
+1072 LSGFVA
-1082 LLSRFINKERL
+1082 KERL
-1093 QKLES
+1093 HKLES
-1098 RENKIFPVAW
+1098 RERNVFTTAW

-1119 NKLDAADI
+1119 NKWDSADV
-1127 RAVGAFE
+1127 RAVAAFD
-1134 RAQDTLRNNIKR
+1134 RAQSKLRDNIKR
-1146 RLNALPD
+1146 RLNTLPD

-1161 SETVLWEGRPSL
+1161 SETVPWEGRPSL

-1184 IFEAYQKLVQLLEE
+1184 IIEAYQKLVQMLEE

-1229 YWQNGVWHL
+1229 YLQNGVWHL

-1249 LDPEK
+1249 LAPEK
-1254 TWHYMP
+1254 TWHYML

-1265 EALQQLGIES
+1265 QTLQRLGIE
-1275 SVQVTP
+1275 VAEQTTQ
-1281 GKIQLLQQAALELL
+1281 GKVQLLQQAASELL
-1295 MYLDYLS
+1295 VYVDHLS

-1312 ETGMAIFRKHV
+1312 EIGMVIFQKYV
-1323 DVKAQDA
+1323 SAKTQDA
-1330 SGALTRLVGQMQVLL
+1330 SNALSRMVAQMQVLL
-1345 DEVNAGAIDSS
+1345 DEVNAGVLDSS
-1356 PHADEIRR
+1356 PHIDQIRS

-1373 MPEGKSEDSF
+1373 MPEGNIKETF

-1392 WAEKLLEGLEYITIL
+1392 WAEKLLEGLGHITVL
-1407 NCLKEIQTP
+1407 NVLWFKCSC
-1416 YLTTNNKE
+1416 

>member
-1 LVESISQDSTQV
+1 M
-13 CSKLVLKVEL
+13 
-23 KGKTTLSSS
+23 
-32 GAKAALEGYRKQALY
+32 
-47 TLTCILHPDGQ
+47 
-58 NLIFQPEGTED
+58 
-69 LAVYRG
+69 YRG
-75 QQLLR
+75 QHLLR

-93 SSFTPGKPGSFF
+93 SSFTPGKLGSFF
-105 HRVTNHAADDDLK
+105 HRVTDHATDDDLE
-118 IEVVSFGPIGTEI
+118 IEVVSFGPIGAEI
-131 EDAWSGDE
+131 NGAWSGVE
-139 QHCASVRTKLLGHK
+139 RHCASVRKKLCDYK
-153 FSDAQVDI
+153 FTDSQVDT

-166 QWQKVD
+166 QWKKVN

-192 PETAFDLLTIWVY
+192 PETSFDLLTIWVY
-205 FASEK
+205 FAAEK
-210 RQRITYSELIDK
+210 RQRITYPELIDK
-222 INAIGTYNAERAAHL
+222 INAIGTYNAERAAYL
-237 QEWGNSIIPI
+237 QEWNNSIIPI
-247 KDAPVDSDQ
+247 TDSPVDSGQ
-256 NEQLAREFYKGIS
+256 NEQLSREFYNGIS

-288 AIEQAF
+288 SIEQAF

-335 DKNQIARVANA
+335 DKNQIAQVANA

-359 LHLDVSPRDYE
+359 LHLDVSPRDHE
-370 WPELVKNLLDEK
+370 WPELVKNLLDEM

-406 FPKTIPLVFNES
+406 FPKTIPLIFNES
-418 EAHTIYERLLEQ
+418 EARTIYERLLEQ
-430 DVTAP
+430 GVTAP
-435 FPSFGDAWGRFGGEG
+435 FPSFDDAWGRFGGEG
-450 PLLEYVYF
+450 PLLEFVYF

-481 TNELFPEELAF
+481 TNKLFPEELVF
-492 VRICAVASAFEARV
+492 MRVCAVASAFEARV
-506 DAASLAAELKLKDP
+506 DAASLATELKLKDP

-528 EEYLLRSTLD
+528 EEYLLRSTHD
-538 KRHVE
+538 RRHVE

-548 RSEILAHELT
+548 RSEILSNELT
-558 DPVFELW
+558 DPVFEPW

-593 EDVEYLVEA
+593 EDVEFLVA
-602 IYRYCPKTW
+602 DISRYCPKTW

-636 IVEARALFTQAWY
+636 IVEARTLFTQAWY
-649 MALKSD
+649 MALKFD

-674 EFGPTEAIE
+674 EFGSTEAIE
-683 NLRLQQTDRQTV
+683 NLRLHQTDKQTV

-710 QAPQTVSDWAGFA
+710 HAPQTVSDWAGFA

-733 LATAMTDSVG
+733 LATALTDSVG

-766 SCATEAVYQKV
+766 SYAPEVVYQKV
-777 IKPLQRRIMERFCA
+777 IKPLQSRIMERFCA

-797 IEETDEMIRAHY
+797 IEETDEMVRAHY

-822 KNQNQTGDRLE
+822 KNQKQTGDRLE

-839 LGMLR
+839 LGLLR

-862 RFIPMPF
+862 RFIPIPF

-875 PVESGY
+875 PVEMKY
-881 LPPEWPVKIN
+881 LLPEWPVRVN
-891 AIFRNLGDLQFR
+891 SIFRNLADLPFR
-903 SATWQEY
+903 QATWQAYSE
-910 AEATIVIREQVVT
+910 TIVAIREQVIS
-923 ALNTLV
+923 ALNSLV
-929 KALTTY
+929 KALTAY
-935 FAGNRAEILA
+935 FAGNRAEILS

-971 DEWGLAGEGGGA
+971 DEWGLVGEGGGA

-994 DQSISHV
+994 DQSISLV
-1001 LQAYLKAKNDY
+1001 LQAYQPYLKAKNDY
-1012 LSPLGNYFSQSLTP
+1012 FSSLRNYFNQSIESLVV
-1026 MFINS
+1026 NS
-1031 NIGRMKSNYER
+1031 NLGRMKAGSER
-1042 ECFLKRAADIG
+1042 ERYLEKCADLG
-1053 YNPGTDRQNLH
+1053 YKSGTDRLSLINLSA
-1064 ELGEAWKE
+1064 AWKV
-1072 LSGLQTTCHA
+1072 LSGLQTNFHS
-1082 LLSRFINKERL
+1082 LLSGFVVKDRL
-1093 QKLES
+1093 QKLEN
-1098 RENKIFPVAW
+1098 RENKIFPAAW

-1119 NKLDAADI
+1119 NQWDAADI

-1134 RAQDTLRNNIKR
+1134 RVQDTLRNNIKR

-1184 IFEAYQKLVQLLEE
+1184 IFEAYQRLVQLLEE

-1205 GTLEHYVLDHKWP
+1205 GTLEHYVLDIKWP
-1218 HILIVPFVAGE
+1218 HIVIVPFIAGE
-1229 YWQNGVWHL
+1229 YLQNGVWHL

-1254 TWHYMP
+1254 TWLFMP

-1265 EALQQLGIES
+1265 ESLQQIGIE
-1275 SVQVTP
+1275 VFEQITP
-1281 GKIQLLQQAALELL
+1281 GKVQLLQQAASELL
-1295 MYLDYLS
+1295 VYVDHLS

-1312 ETGMAIFRKHV
+1312 EIGMAIFQKHV
-1323 DVKAQDA
+1323 HAKVQDA
-1330 SGALTRLVGQMQVLL
+1330 YDALSRVVAQIQVLL
-1345 DEVNAGAIDSS
+1345 DEVNAGVFDSS

-1383 EINLSACGP
+1383 EISLSSCGA
-1392 WAEKLLEGLEYITIL
+1392 WAEKLLEGLGHMTIL
-1407 NCLKEIQTP
+1407 NCLYVQV
-1416 YLTTNNKE
+1416 